1 MAERPLANQNWY
13 RHFVESYGPSFRIDI
28 NNPQMGYGGPDVYSM
43 YGVTDQDKKSTIGL
57 DQNGKLK
64 IHSDVSIEMVAGEFN
79 GDKSEDILIH
89 SRRGNVTITTDR
101 TGTIKISGANITIEA
116 SGDLNLSAGNDVV
129 VNAGN
134 IFRVEGNSAE
144 LNALTGNLTPP
155 ELTFLF
161 QVFSGSFVGV
171 DIILKLL
178 GIALPGS

>member
-1 MAERPLANQNWY
+1 MAERPLENQNWY
-13 RHFVESYGPSFRIDI
+13 RRFVESYGPTFRIDI
-28 NNPQMGYGGPDVYSM
+28 NNPQMGYGGADVYTM
-43 YGVTDQDKKSTIGL
+43 YGVTDQDKKSSISF

-64 IHSDVSIEMVAGEFN
+64 INSDISIEIVAGEKA

-89 SRRGNVTITTDR
+89 SRRGNVTITADR
-101 TGTIKISGANITIEA
+101 NGAIKISGANITVEA

-134 IFRVEGNSAE
+134 IFRVEGNGAE

-161 QVFSGSFVGV
+161 QVFQGSFVGA

-178 GIALPGS
+178 GIALPGK